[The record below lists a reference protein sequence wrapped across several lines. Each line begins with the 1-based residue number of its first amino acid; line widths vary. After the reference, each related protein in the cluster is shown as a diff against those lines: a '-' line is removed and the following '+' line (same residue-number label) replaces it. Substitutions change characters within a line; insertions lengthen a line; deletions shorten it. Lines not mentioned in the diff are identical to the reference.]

1 MSLAST
7 NSTPSSSLL
16 INANQNQGI
25 ILNDSADNS
34 GMVNVNKMQSSNGQ
48 LVVPRMNPLANM
60 ENNQH
65 NQIDLNKNNTNG
77 GGGLL
82 SIQSS
87 NSLISSSVSS
97 LSSSSSVS
105 SSHSSSLSQD
115 ELQFNEYNSQPTQL
129 KYHHNHHHHS
139 HHHHPYLTQHHLNQ
153 QHQQGQLQH
162 NANNNNNNTNN
173 NNISISSNQE
183 HSSIQLSLQNL
194 NTLKSLTDYQQKVEY
209 LLKLTP
215 IPSGWQKS
223 QTDTGE
229 IFFINHS
236 TRSTCWDP
244 RLKIVES
251 YLQKHEQALH
261 EQQQQ
266 HNHIHGLEFNPLSP
280 NLHHTHHNHHH
291 HHQSIPMYQQ
301 QMNNSRSN
309 STGAVSSSSC
319 TSSNSASPL
328 FMLNSSGSAANN
340 VILMNSNNS
349 MVSAASNEIMGIENG
364 LVQQQQQQKMKEFPD
379 MLETNGETNFQ
390 HQERIK
396 TLIDI
401 ITKKKELIK
410 SLNELNKKVRTQIL
424 SRVNGR
430 SFILSNILN

>member
-1 MSLAST
+1 LPNQQQFDLNDDTFDLMSLASTT

-25 ILNDSADNS
+25 LNDSGN
-34 GMVNVNKMQSSNGQ
+34 NKMQSSNGI
-48 LVVPRMNPLANM
+48 VPRMNPLANM
-60 ENNQH
+60 ENQH
-65 NQIDLNKNNTNG
+65 NQIDLNKNNTNANG
-77 GGGLL
+77 TGTGLL

-105 SSHSSSLSQD
+105 SSHSGSLSQD
-115 ELQFNEYNSQPTQL
+115 ELQFNEYNSQPSQL

-139 HHHHPYLTQHHLNQ
+139 HHHHHHPYLTQHHLNQ

-162 NANNNNNNTNN
+162 NANSSSNNNS
-173 NNISISSNQE
+173 SINQE
-183 HSSIQLSLQNL
+183 YPSIQLSLQNL
-194 NTLKSLTDYQQKVEY
+194 NTLKSLSDYQQKVEY

-251 YLQKHEQALH
+251 YLQKHEQVLH
-261 EQQQQ
+261 EQHQQ
-266 HNHIHGLEFNPLSP
+266 HNHLHGLEFNPLSP
-280 NLHHTHHNHHH
+280 NLHHAHHSN

-301 QMNNSRSN
+301 QMNSRSN

-319 TSSNSASPL
+319 ASSNSASPL

-349 MVSAASNEIMGIENG
+349 MASNEVMGIESS
-364 LVQQQQQQKMKEFPD
+364 LVQQQQQQQQKLKEFPD

-410 SLNELNKKVRTQIL
+410 SLNELNKKVRT
-424 SRVNGR
+424 
-430 SFILSNILN
+430 

>member
-1 MSLAST
+1 MSLASTT

-25 ILNDSADNS
+25 LNDSGN
-34 GMVNVNKMQSSNGQ
+34 NKMQSSNGI
-48 LVVPRMNPLANM
+48 VPRMNPLANM
-60 ENNQH
+60 ENQH
-65 NQIDLNKNNTNG
+65 NQIDLNKNNTNANG
-77 GGGLL
+77 TGTGLL

-105 SSHSSSLSQD
+105 SSHSGSLSQD
-115 ELQFNEYNSQPTQL
+115 ELQFNEYNSQPSQL

-139 HHHHPYLTQHHLNQ
+139 HHHHHHPYLTQHHLNQ

-162 NANNNNNNTNN
+162 NANNSSNN
-173 NNISISSNQE
+173 SSSSSSNQE
-183 HSSIQLSLQNL
+183 YPSIQLSLQNL
-194 NTLKSLTDYQQKVEY
+194 NTLKSLSDYQQKVEY

-251 YLQKHEQALH
+251 YLQKHEQVLH
-261 EQQQQ
+261 EQHQQ
-266 HNHIHGLEFNPLSP
+266 HNHLHGLEFNPLSP
-280 NLHHTHHNHHH
+280 NLHHAHHSN

-301 QMNNSRSN
+301 QMNSRSN

-319 TSSNSASPL
+319 ASSNSASPL

-349 MVSAASNEIMGIENG
+349 MASNEVMGIESS
-364 LVQQQQQQKMKEFPD
+364 LVQQQQQQQQKLKEFPD

-410 SLNELNKKVRTQIL
+410 SLNELNKKVRT
-424 SRVNGR
+424 
-430 SFILSNILN
+430 